1 MLASEPQHSFGVSGE
16 LWMIATISSFYGAKH
31 ASSVDMTTAEFY
43 RAEAALCRER
53 AEKAK
58 TAEREIRWRRLA
70 EDYLRLATELEA
82 AESPSM
88 APE

>member
-1 MLASEPQHSFGVSGE
+1 MANRGLHAVKQHQAFPRRGGPPN
-16 LWMIATISSFYGAKH
+16 
-31 ASSVDMTTAEFY
+31 SSVDMTIAEFY
-43 RAEAALCRER
+43 RAEAARCRDR
-53 AEKAK
+53 AEKAR
-58 TAEREIRWRRLA
+58 TPERETRWRRLA

>member
-1 MLASEPQHSFGVSGE
+1 MANRGLHAVKQHQAFPRRGGPPN
-16 LWMIATISSFYGAKH
+16 
-31 ASSVDMTTAEFY
+31 SSVDMTTAEFY

-58 TAEREIRWRRLA
+58 TTEREIRWRRLA

-88 APE
+88 ALK